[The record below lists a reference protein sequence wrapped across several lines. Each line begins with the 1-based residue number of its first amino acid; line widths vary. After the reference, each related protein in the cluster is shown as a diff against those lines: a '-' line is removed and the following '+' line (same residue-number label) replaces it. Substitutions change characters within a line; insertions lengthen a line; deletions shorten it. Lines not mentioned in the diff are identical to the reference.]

1 MFLTHETPFRT
12 SQRLDG
18 EEDFEKPYRS
28 DKDYLRVEVL
38 LFSLRLMAAMPTG

>member
-18 EEDFEKPYRS
+18 EEDFEKPYLT
-28 DKDYLRVEVL
+28 DKDYLLTEGL
-38 LFSLRLMAAMPTG
+38 LFSLRLMADMPTG